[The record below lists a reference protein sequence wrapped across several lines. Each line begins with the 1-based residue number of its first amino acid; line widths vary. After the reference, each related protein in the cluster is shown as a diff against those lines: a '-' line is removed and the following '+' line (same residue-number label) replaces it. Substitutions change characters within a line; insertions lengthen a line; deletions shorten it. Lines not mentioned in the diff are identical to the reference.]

1 MTYWLG
7 LLPIT
12 HDVEEATAQY
22 EFLSTFLA
30 EQPAFIFGADPAT
43 TAQQLAKIYGEAF
56 QDKYTSEMKPET
68 KLLLA
73 NAVRFLISSA
83 PAPVPEAFKAACENV
98 LAAETRA
105 NVEAAFAF

>member
-1 MTYWLG
+1 
-7 LLPIT
+7 
-12 HDVEEATAQY
+12 
-22 EFLSTFLA
+22 
-30 EQPAFIFGADPAT
+30 
-43 TAQQLAKIYGEAF
+43 
-56 QDKYTSEMKPET
+56 MKPET